1 MIRNVLINN
10 LATKVRAFF
19 TPRSSASPGVF
30 LLAGQLLTTNRLFLL
45 RQSTNAVS
53 QLWVNKANS
62 YIGELCLDFGFSPRE
77 LSRFL
82 ATLMPTLGYT
92 NKEQEMVSKW
102 IRGYETGIRT
112 AMAMSAKN
120 NYGNHYE

>member
-1 MIRNVLINN
+1 MIRNLFINN
-10 LATKVRAFF
+10 LATKVRTLF
-19 TPRSSASPGVF
+19 TPRSSASAGVF
-30 LLAGQLLTTNRLFLL
+30 VLAGQLLTTNRLFLL

-82 ATLMPTLGYT
+82 TALMPALGYT
-92 NKEQEMVSKW
+92 NKEQEMVCKW
-102 IRGYETGIRT
+102 IRGYETGIRM
-112 AMAMSAKN
+112 AMVMSAKN